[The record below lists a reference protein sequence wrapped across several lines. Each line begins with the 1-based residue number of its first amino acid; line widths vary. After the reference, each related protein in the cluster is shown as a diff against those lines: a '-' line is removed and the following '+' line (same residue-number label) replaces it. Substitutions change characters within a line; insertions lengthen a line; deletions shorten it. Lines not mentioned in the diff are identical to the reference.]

1 MEQLS
6 QSLAEISGGNAIMM
20 LRTVKEQKLDD
31 RGGYVRLEVDIENQH
46 CFVTRHTTNTGT
58 ITTTDL
64 GTDHPRSIALF
75 RALCEVRD
83 TYEDIEDLIYEYELK
98 TATK

>member
-1 MEQLS
+1 MALK
-6 QSLAEISGGNAIMM
+6 L
-20 LRTVKEQKLDD
+20 VKEQKLDD
-31 RGGYVRLEVDIENQH
+31 EGGYVRLEVDIENQH
-46 CFVTRHTTNTGT
+46 CFVTRHTMNTGT

-75 RALCEVRD
+75 RALCEVGD
-83 TYEDIEDLIYEYELK
+83 THEDIEDLIYELGLE

>member
-6 QSLAEISGGNAIMM
+6 QSLAEIGGGNSIM

-31 RGGYVRLEVDIENQH
+31 RDEYVRLEVEIGNQH

-83 TYEDIEDLIYEYELK
+83 KHEDIEDLIYEYELK

>member
-6 QSLAEISGGNAIMM
+6 QSLAEIGGGNSIM
-20 LRTVKEQKLDD
+20 LRTVKERKLDD

-83 TYEDIEDLIYEYELK
+83 KHEDIEELIYEYELK

>member
-6 QSLAEISGGNAIMM
+6 QSLAEIGGGNSIM
-20 LRTVKEQKLDD
+20 LRTVKEQKLND

-46 CFVTRHTTNTGT
+46 CFVTRYTTNTGT

-83 TYEDIEDLIYEYELK
+83 KHEDIEDLIYEYELK